1 MKVTFFG
8 AARTV
13 TGSKHLITTNGGK
26 HFLLDCGLFQN
37 KGAEKDNRHF
47 GFDPMMLDYVV
58 LSHAHIDHCGAI
70 PILYKQ
76 GFAKPIYCTRA
87 TYDLCRIMLADS
99 AKIQESDIQY
109 INKKRI
115 AKGEEPLEPLYTQ
128 EDVDNC
134 LELFHSVEYDKWFTI
149 DDEVKVLFTDAGH
162 ILGSA
167 VVSLRIKE
175 DENRTIPLLFT
186 GDLGRPGD
194 LILKDP
200 EQAPQADYIISE
212 STYGNRLHEGR
223 EDTRQRLHDIVVDTC
238 VRRKGK
244 VIIPAFSLGRT
255 QELVYTLDRM
265 RTDGILP
272 PVKVYVDSPLAV
284 NATDIMRKHPEC
296 FNDDIRDYM
305 QRDPDPFGFSNL
317 TYIQNVQDSIALN
330 DMHEPCIIISASG
343 MMEAGRIKHHV
354 KNNIS
359 DNRNTILMVGFV
371 AANTLGDQ
379 LRRGDKKVR
388 IFGEEYNVE
397 AKIEQLHAYS
407 AHADYSEMLNWM
419 GCQNPKLVKRLFL
432 VHGEYEAQKEYKE
445 KLIDKGYS
453 NIDIPEKGET
463 FELK

>member
-13 TGSKHLITTNGGK
+13 TGSKHLITTNSGK
-26 HFLLDCGLFQN
+26 NFLLDCGLFQN
-37 KGAEKDNRHF
+37 KGAEKDNRHL
-47 GFDPMMLDYVV
+47 GFDPMILDYVV
-58 LSHAHIDHCGAI
+58 LSHAHIDHSGAL
-70 PILYKQ
+70 PILCKQ

-99 AKIQESDIQY
+99 AKIQENDIQY

-115 AKGEEPLEPLYTQ
+115 AKGEEPIEPLYTQ
-128 EDVDNC
+128 DDVEDC
-134 LELFHSVEYDKWFTI
+134 LKLFHPVEYDKWFTI

-200 EQAPQADYIISE
+200 EQAPQADYVISE

-272 PVKVYVDSPLAV
+272 PVKVYVDSPLAI
-284 NATDIMRKHPEC
+284 NATGIMRKHPEC

-359 DNRNTILMVGFV
+359 DDRNTILMVGFV

-379 LRRGDKKVR
+379 LQRGVKKVR
-388 IFGEEYNVE
+388 IFGEEYDVE

-407 AHADYSEMLNWM
+407 AHADYSEMLSWM

-445 KLIDKGYS
+445 KLINQGYS